1 MDAREALGLIGS
13 GKTLTRAQAEA
24 TMGSVMAGEA
34 TPAQLGGLLAALRVR
49 GETMDEIVERA
60 EALHPDWTSAMV
72 VIVNMD
78 R

>member
-1 MDAREALGLIGS
+1 MKVANIVVNLPVGSKEYDAA
-13 GKTLTRAQAEA
+13 
-24 TMGSVMAGEA
+24 
-34 TPAQLGGLLAALRVR
+34 P